1 MATED
6 AVVLADEIAQAA
18 HGQIDIDSALTRY
31 AERRRQRVET
41 IVRLSRQIGEE
52 GQLSGVLA
60 CWLRNRRIRR
70 ESRAPERTQA
80 GLERLLAWPPRD
92 EARA

>member
-1 MATED
+1 M
-6 AVVLADEIAQAA
+6 
-18 HGQIDIDSALTRY
+18 
-31 AERRRQRVET
+31 
-41 IVRLSRQIGEE
+41 RLSRQIGED
-52 GQLSGVLA
+52 GQVSGVLA
-60 CWLRNRRIRR
+60 CWLRNLRIRR